1 MNQWDMMIDGTTFG
15 LIAGYLRHPRTR
27 INYLIHVKDRAM
39 LAAVASQIE
48 LDCQTGRA
56 AGEGLSP
63 GMQALV
69 RDGSI
74 KVSARHAVENL
85 DRSALVDPSGV
96 RRSAY
101 CQVIYLPPFYLVHTP
116 GLFEGKVMNNR
127 PPVRA
132 EARSQSLS
140 PRNRQCSAIM
150 SAATA
155 TAIRQGANPTPA
167 RVRNETSFYPS

>member
-56 AGEGLSP
+56 AGERLSP

-74 KVSARHAVENL
+74 KVSARYAVDNL
-85 DRSALVDPSGV
+85 DRSALVDADRV

-116 GLFEGKVMNNR
+116 GLFEGEVMSNR

-132 EARSQSLS
+132 EAQEPVAQS
-140 PRNRQCSAIM
+140 
-150 SAATA
+150 
-155 TAIRQGANPTPA
+155 PA
-167 RVRNETSFYPS
+167 PAVQRHNVRGHGHSY